1 MENICISS
9 HVWHVFPLHF
19 APLAR
24 SFSRPRLRHI
34 FLCLEKRKK
43 KKEEMFDHVFLVHLR
58 RRLPI
63 SLQSQNIQSPPSV
76 LAAGPNNHLRFSST
90 RQNIS
95 CCGPPPA
102 PPQPSRQTGKLR
114 FRGRASGKTN
124 RTWKWIQ
131 AGVRTCCWS
140 NAIRWCGFFSGSS
153 DVAGCFGCWV
163 GLQFSHWIFVRLS

>member
-1 MENICISS
+1 MFFTCFGKSKVPKRYSTLYRELIESALVHPLRIFAF
-9 HVWHVFPLHF
+9 HHAFPLHF
-19 APLAR
+19 CSISTVVFTSP
-24 SFSRPRLRHI
+24 SHTY

-124 RTWKWIQ
+124 RTWK
-131 AGVRTCCWS
+131 
-140 NAIRWCGFFSGSS
+140 
-153 DVAGCFGCWV
+153 
-163 GLQFSHWIFVRLS
+163 